1 MQRTRGRSIPW
12 RIPSITSDGLKIF
25 AGLIMLIQTIG
36 ITIVEKGMIHLDR
49 YTQAELSIAMAE
61 DPHLMVLAG
70 VGSVM
75 QLLGGLA
82 VPVYAFLLVEGFMKT
97 SNYSKYL
104 LHILLFA
111 LISEL
116 PYDLAYGH
124 KFVDFSSQNALF
136 TMSICLL
143 MLYFIKMLEKKEGFL
158 SSAGIVIIILCAIAW
173 VTLFRAQFGLCM
185 VGLTAVFYLFSSH
198 HVLKTVLGIVIS
210 LLYVTGPLSFYLLWF
225 YNEERKETLPKYS
238 YYLFYPLHLLILG
251 IFAVYIL

>member
-12 RIPSITSDGLKIF
+12 RTPSITSDGLKIF
-25 AGLIMLIQTIG
+25 AGLVMLMQTIG
-36 ITIVEKGMIHLDR
+36 ITIVEKGIIHLDR

-61 DPHLMVLAG
+61 DSHLMVLAG
-70 VGSVM
+70 IGSVM

-104 LHILLFA
+104 LNIVLFA
-111 LISEL
+111 FLSEF
-116 PYDLAYGH
+116 PYDLAYSH
-124 KFVDFSSQNALF
+124 KFVDFSRQNALF
-136 TMSICLL
+136 TMAICLL
-143 MLYFIKMLEKKEGFL
+143 MLYFIRMLKQKEGFL
-158 SSAGIVIIILCAIAW
+158 SHFGVVIIILCAIAW

-185 VGLTAVFYLFSSH
+185 VGLTAVFYLFSSR
-198 HVLKTVLGIVIS
+198 HVLKTVLGIIIS
-210 LLYVTGPLSFYLLWF
+210 LLYVTGPISFYVLWF
-225 YNEERKETLPKYS
+225 YNEERKEKLPKYS